1 MSVLQRFFAGGKRI
15 DVQRLLLKL
24 IVISCHVIFIISADS
39 NYNSVQASPIS
50 PSATVSTPAI
60 PDLSPPKKLPHVQWR
75 RHISPQAA
83 PALVLSP
90 DHSPH
95 YDPLITS
102 GHPPT
107 SSRLSKPSMKR
118 SSLVPPSAS
127 LADIAPTQSSPAT
140 VPATLAEP
148 PLSRNVSN
156 CCQPNMVL
164 KRGSEGRHCVY
175 PIKLDLLLLN
185 VSQNPDGNVFLQE
198 FASQLGLQVSQ
209 IQLINFYMLSFTRLN
224 ISMDITPQT
233 GLSFSASDVY
243 AINSSLSLHRVCLS
257 PALVGDYELLNITWF
272 KAPPSSE
279 GKPRPRLL
287 FLMFVST
294 PYTF

>member
-1 MSVLQRFFAGGKRI
+1 
-15 DVQRLLLKL
+15 
-24 IVISCHVIFIISADS
+24 
-39 NYNSVQASPIS
+39 
-50 PSATVSTPAI
+50 
-60 PDLSPPKKLPHVQWR
+60 
-75 RHISPQAA
+75 
-83 PALVLSP
+83 
-90 DHSPH
+90 
-95 YDPLITS
+95 
-102 GHPPT
+102 
-107 SSRLSKPSMKR
+107 MKR

-185 VSQNPDGNVFLQE
+185 VSQNRDGNVFLQE

-224 ISMDITPQT
+224 ISVDITPQT

-243 AINSSLSLHRVCLS
+243 ATNSSLSLHRVRLS
-257 PALVGDYELLNITWF
+257 PALVVDYELLNITWF

-279 GKPRPRLL
+279 GLQQ
-287 FLMFVST
+287 
-294 PYTF
+294 

>member
-1 MSVLQRFFAGGKRI
+1 
-15 DVQRLLLKL
+15 
-24 IVISCHVIFIISADS
+24 
-39 NYNSVQASPIS
+39 
-50 PSATVSTPAI
+50 
-60 PDLSPPKKLPHVQWR
+60 
-75 RHISPQAA
+75 
-83 PALVLSP
+83 
-90 DHSPH
+90 
-95 YDPLITS
+95 
-102 GHPPT
+102 
-107 SSRLSKPSMKR
+107 
-118 SSLVPPSAS
+118 
-127 LADIAPTQSSPAT
+127 
-140 VPATLAEP
+140 
-148 PLSRNVSN
+148 
-156 CCQPNMVL
+156 MVL
-164 KRGSEGRHCVY
+164 KRGSEGCHCVY

-209 IQLINFYMLSFTRLN
+209 IQLINFYVLSFTRLN

-243 AINSSLSLHRVCLS
+243 AINSSLSLHRVRLS

-279 GKPRPRLL
+279 GKPRPRHL